1 MEQKVIVRGGLRIHM
16 RDGVKIWSIVD
27 SLKLLIG
34 VAILLYVNLLL
45 MGYFNVLYGFDAEAF
60 NRAMFVI
67 GLDLLLTVI
76 VIFFAGRHYKRL
88 IKLFRG

>member
-1 MEQKVIVRGGLRIHM
+1 MEEGA
-16 RDGVKIWSIVD
+16 KIWSIVN

-45 MGYFNVLYGFDAEAF
+45 MLYFNVFYRFSADTFDK
-60 NRAMFVI
+60 AMFVI
-67 GLDLLLTVI
+67 GIDLLLTAI
-76 VIFFAGRHYKRL
+76 VIFFVGRHYKRL

>member
-1 MEQKVIVRGGLRIHM
+1 ME
-16 RDGVKIWSIVD
+16 DSVKMWSIVD

-45 MGYFNVLYGFDAEAF
+45 MLYFNVFYRF
-60 NRAMFVI
+60 NADTFEKAMFVI
-67 GLDLLLTVI
+67 GIDLLLTAI
-76 VIFFAGRHYKRL
+76 VTFFVGSHYKRL

>member
-1 MEQKVIVRGGLRIHM
+1 M
-16 RDGVKIWSIVD
+16 RDSVRIWSIVD

-45 MGYFNVLYGFDAEAF
+45 IGYFNVFYRFTAETF
-60 NRAMFVI
+60 GKAMFVI
-67 GLDLLLTVI
+67 GIDLLITAI
-76 VIFFAGRHYKRL
+76 VIFFVGRHYERL